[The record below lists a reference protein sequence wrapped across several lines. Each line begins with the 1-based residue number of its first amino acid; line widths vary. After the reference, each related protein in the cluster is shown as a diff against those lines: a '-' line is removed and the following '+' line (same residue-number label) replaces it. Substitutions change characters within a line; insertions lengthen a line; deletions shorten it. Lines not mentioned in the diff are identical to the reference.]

1 MLTLLVGPVALN
13 PNVAT
18 NTSDALATYPDLTLG
33 TFDIDTSRAAQSG
46 SLACDIVRW
55 RMPRANQPLRQTGI
69 EASCYGVLDYSTVT
83 WEERPDF
90 KRDVLID
97 TR

>member
-46 SLACDIVRW
+46 SLACDIVSG
-55 RMPRANQPLRQTGI
+55 RMPLADQPLCQSCIQAPCNGVFDQPIVTG
-69 EASCYGVLDYSTVT
+69 
-83 WEERPDF
+83 EERPDF
-90 KRDVLID
+90 KRDVLVN